1 MPDKQA
7 RFLLELCKQVREPV
21 RLTEDSDEQLLG
33 DVQLRLPREGAVCR
47 ALAEA
52 SYDTNLGA
60 RSLKTAVEEV
70 REKLTETYLDEE
82 DEITEGG
89 GLQAFALEEIGGEI
103 TVVRVS

>member
-1 MPDKQA
+1 M
-7 RFLLELCKQVREPV
+7 ELCQQVREPV

-33 DVQLRLPREGAVCR
+33 DVHLRLPREGAVCR
-47 ALAEA
+47 AIAEA

-70 REKLTETYLDEE
+70 REKLTEAYLDGE
-82 DEITEGG
+82 DEIKEGG
-89 GLQAFALEEIGGEI
+89 RLQVFALEEVGGDI